1 MNVHHFRHFI
11 AVAEELH
18 FGRAAHRLNIE
29 QAPLSQSIRRLESA
43 LEVTLFDRSRR
54 SGTRLTPAG
63 HAFLEEARKA
73 LAQFEKAISV
83 ARRAG
88 GGNLPV
94 KVGFVTAATFD
105 LLPSAIREFKS
116 LNPNATLQLR
126 EATTTE
132 LLDAVANDQIDL
144 ALVHPVRI
152 VPPGLSV
159 DHVRSDKTVIA
170 LPADHALARR
180 TTLSMRD
187 LIDLPLIFF
196 PRAASPDLHQR
207 FMEFFR
213 SQGVEPRIEQEA
225 RLTPTI
231 LSLVGAGLGYAL
243 IQGNAQ
249 GFPFTNVAFRPLSG
263 APEELDWRLS
273 IVWKPDVATHLAKA
287 LHIILRKPR
296 SKS

>member
-63 HAFLEEARKA
+63 HAFLDEARKA
-73 LAQFEKAISV
+73 LAQFDRAVSL

-88 GGNLPV
+88 GATLPV

-105 LLPSAIREFKS
+105 LLPSAIRDFKS
-116 LNPNATLQLR
+116 IYPDATLQLR
-126 EATTTE
+126 ESSTTE
-132 LLDAVANDQIDL
+132 LLDAVANDQVDL
-144 ALVHPVRI
+144 ALVHPVKI

-159 DHVRSDKTVIA
+159 EHVRSDKTVIA
-170 LPADHALARR
+170 LPADHRLARR
-180 TTLSMRD
+180 KALSMTD
-187 LIDLPLIFF
+187 LAGTPLIFF
-196 PRAASPDLHQR
+196 PRSASPDLHQR

-213 SQGVEPRIEQEA
+213 SQGVEPKIEQEA

-243 IQGNAQ
+243 IQGSAKSV
-249 GFPFTNVAFRPLSG
+249 PFANVAFRPLSG
-263 APEELDWRLS
+263 APDELDWRLS
-273 IVWKPDVATHLAKA
+273 IVWKPDVATSLAKA
-287 LHIILRKPR
+287 LHMILRQTGPR
-296 SKS
+296 T